1 MKAVLGSPILAQV
14 LWDHPLTC
22 FDIGARGGITGDLR
36 PISSGVR
43 AFGFEPDETECNRLN
58 DEKKTQ
64 SRRWREL
71 RYVPTALGSQV
82 SKQSLNLYRA
92 RGCTSILEADR
103 TRAAW
108 FSRADYYEPQG
119 TAELTILPLDSA
131 IDTFNLPFPDFVK
144 IDVQGYEMEVFN
156 GGARALENVMG
167 IRSEVSFMQMY
178 EGQPLFSDITTKL
191 ATFGLVPA
199 SFEELHSWRR
209 LTKTKYPSH
218 SKGLVPFSRGQLVHC
233 DVLYLREP
241 ELMEDGDQEAVNKKL
256 KLGIIAAVYGHID
269 LAFSSLNCEPVRQL
283 FLSKWNADPTK
294 MLGQISRHFSWRHRI
309 NMVGGRRWRS

>member
-1 MKAVLGSPILAQV
+1 MKAVLGSRILAQV
-14 LWDHPLTC
+14 LRDYPLTC
-22 FDIGARGGITGDLR
+22 FDIGARGGITGDLQ

-58 DEKKTQ
+58 NEKETQ
-64 SRRWREL
+64 SCRWREL

-82 SKQSLNLYRA
+82 SSQHLNLYRA

-119 TAELTILPLDSA
+119 TVELTTLPLDSA
-131 IDTFNLPFPDFVK
+131 IDTFNLPSPDFVK

-156 GGARALENVMG
+156 GGARALENVIG

-178 EGQPLFSDITTKL
+178 EGQPLFSDITAKL
-191 ATFGLVPA
+191 KTFGLVPV

-209 LTKTKYPSH
+209 LTKSKHPRRTKGS
-218 SKGLVPFSRGQLVHC
+218 VPFSRGQLVHC

-241 ELMEDGDQEAVNKKL
+241 ELMADGNQEAVNKKL
-256 KLGIIAAVYGHID
+256 KLAIIAAAYGHID
-269 LAFSSLNCEPVRQL
+269 LAFSSLNCEPVRKL
-283 FLSKWNADPTK
+283 FLSKWNADPTR
-294 MLGQISRHFSWRHRI
+294 MLGQVSRHFSRRHLI
-309 NMVGGRRWRS
+309 NLVGPQRWRS